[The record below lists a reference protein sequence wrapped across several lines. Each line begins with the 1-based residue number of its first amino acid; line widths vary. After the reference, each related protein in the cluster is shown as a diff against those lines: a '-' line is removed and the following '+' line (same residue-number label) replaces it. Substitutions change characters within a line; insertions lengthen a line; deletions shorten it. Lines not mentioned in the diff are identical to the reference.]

1 MYHNIKIENISPSV
15 AKELLST
22 VPDYQ
27 RKIKGSY
34 VLKLAAEMAKGAWG
48 LSPDALVIMKGALV
62 NGQHRLSALVRV
74 GRQFPFI
81 VLTTKDE
88 GIYGIT
94 DQGVKR
100 TIADIIHVPHGG
112 VISAAAKLVVEF
124 KKGLITPHG
133 RTWNSV
139 NICTNSDII
148 DYANKNMEEL
158 SESAAL
164 ASRLYGKKPILS
176 KRMAS
181 ALIEIGRN
189 KSKQKAVLFVTRI
202 YEGGGE
208 NDAAYDMRERLIKN
222 SASNLKLNQSYVF
235 GLLIK
240 SMKSY
245 FNGTRTG
252 VLKITDGE
260 KFPTFD

>member
-1 MYHNIKIENISPSV
+1 
-15 AKELLST
+15 
-22 VPDYQ
+22 
-27 RKIKGSY
+27 
-34 VLKLAAEMAKGAWG
+34 
-48 LSPDALVIMKGALV
+48 
-62 NGQHRLSALVRV
+62 
-74 GRQFPFI
+74 
-81 VLTTKDE
+81 
-88 GIYGIT
+88 
-94 DQGVKR
+94 
-100 TIADIIHVPHGG
+100 
-112 VISAAAKLVVEF
+112 
-124 KKGLITPHG
+124 
-133 RTWNSV
+133 
-139 NICTNSDII
+139 
-148 DYANKNMEEL
+148 
-158 SESAAL
+158 L